1 MPQGTV
7 KTFDSYIEFSFK
19 GTPDNPF
26 DMGATPD
33 VYKVAIVNDT
43 IVPATDTADPCWG
56 GGGTIDLSANEE
68 SGGNYAVGGLV
79 ITNAVVSIVA
89 GVVHIDFDDPAVW
102 GIDPANPIDCW
113 YGIVYSETS
122 ANNNCVGYVDL
133 GGSYNGKTGDLSIAW
148 GTPFATADQGA

>member
-33 VYKVAIVNDT
+33 VYKVAIVNNT
-43 IVPATDTADPCWG
+43 IVPATDTANPTWG
-56 GGGTIDLSANEE
+56 AVGTDLSANEE
-68 SGGNYAVGGLV
+68 SGGSYTVGGLV
-79 ITNAVVSIVA
+79 IANAVVSIVG

-102 GIDPANPIDCW
+102 GINPGNPTAAY
-113 YGIVYSETS
+113 YGIVYSDT
-122 ANNNCVGYVDL
+122 ATNKNCVGYVDL
-133 GGSYNGKTGDLSIAW
+133 GGLYDGTTGDLSIGW
-148 GTPFATADQGA
+148 GAPFATADQGA